1 VLAPPCVCNRFD
13 RVTPPMHWTKQK
25 KKHSISIVGSGFM
38 FPGLCQ
44 CSRRLSKLKR
54 MSFLQIPEF
63 IENPRKNQ
71 EFSVVAQA
79 QIVLK
84 QCFF

>member
-1 VLAPPCVCNRFD
+1 
-13 RVTPPMHWTKQK
+13 
-25 KKHSISIVGSGFM
+25 M

-54 MSFLQIPEF
+54 MSFLQIPEV